1 MDPEPLTGERELHES
16 PELGEAVKVTVPEK
30 PLLAVMIIGSVH
42 WVDGV
47 QSIVT
52 GEDGLIV
59 KSGCGIV
66 TVMVVF

>member
-1 MDPEPLTGERELHES
+1 LHES
-16 PELGEAVKVTVPEK
+16 PELGEALKVTVSEK
-30 PLLAVMIIGSVH
+30 PLLAVMMIGSVH
-42 WVDGV
+42 GVDGV

-66 TVMVVF
+66 TVIVVF